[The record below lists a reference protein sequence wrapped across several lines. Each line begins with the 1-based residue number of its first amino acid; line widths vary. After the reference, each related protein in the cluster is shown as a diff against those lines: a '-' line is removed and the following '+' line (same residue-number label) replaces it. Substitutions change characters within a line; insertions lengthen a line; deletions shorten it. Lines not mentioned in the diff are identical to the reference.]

1 MYISCL
7 ATDYDGTLAHDGI
20 VEDATAEALVALRR
34 SGRRLV
40 LVTGRELP
48 DLIRVF
54 PRIDLFDRVV
64 AENGAL
70 LFDPATK
77 KETALG
83 PERSPELVETLRRKG
98 VSPLSVGRSI
108 VATWEPNE
116 KLVLEAIREHGLE
129 LQIVFNKGAVMV
141 LPPGVNKASGL
152 KAALEDLGLS
162 AHNVVSIGDAEN
174 DHALLQA
181 SGYAVA
187 VANALLTIK
196 DEADLVTQ
204 GARGAGVAELIEAL
218 IKGDVNAFHSS
229 ESHNSVEVGVDLNS
243 VEVGV
248 DLNGRPIVIRPHG
261 GSALICGSS
270 GGGKST
276 VAAALLEHIVEGGYQ
291 VCVFD
296 PEGDYAGFRSA
307 VVFGDAKAAPQPAE
321 FVKLLGRPED
331 SFVIN
336 MLAVPFEDRPALL
349 SDFISAIA
357 NLRAKIGRP
366 HWVLMDEAHHLLP
379 AERDVSATA
388 SLDSLP
394 PIILLT
400 VDPAT
405 LAVDALRR
413 VDDIFAV
420 GDKAAEAIQG
430 FARAL
435 SIPPPELPQAP
446 RAKGEA
452 LFWRRSGGNGAQI
465 MKSHAPVEKA
475 ERHIRKYVEGALGED
490 KSFYF
495 RGPSNAL
502 NLRAQNLTLFMQMA
516 DGVDDETW
524 RHHLQA
530 HDYSRW
536 VREAI
541 KDEDLAAELEE
552 IESRSARDPAASRRS
567 VREAIERKY
576 TAPASA
582 RQP

>member
-7 ATDYDGTLAHDGI
+7 ASDYDGTLAHDGL
-20 VEDATAEALVALRR
+20 VDDATADALAAFRR
-34 SGRRLV
+34 SGRRLL

-70 LFDPATK
+70 LFDPVTK
-77 KETALG
+77 NETPLG
-83 PERSPELVETLRRKG
+83 PEPPPELVEALRKKG
-98 VSPLSVGRSI
+98 VTPLSVGRSI

-152 KAALEDLGLS
+152 QAALDDLGLS

-174 DHALLQA
+174 DHAFLQA
-181 SGYAVA
+181 SAYAVA
-187 VANALLTIK
+187 VANALPAIK
-196 DEADLVTQ
+196 DEADLITK
-204 GARGAGVAELIEAL
+204 GARGAGVAELIEAVL
-218 IKGDVNAFHSS
+218 KDDVEAFHSS
-229 ESHNSVEVGVDLNS
+229 ESHNSVEVGVD
-243 VEVGV
+243 GA
-248 DLNGRPIVIRPHG
+248 GAPIAIRPHG

-276 VAAALLEHIVEGGYQ
+276 VATALLERIVAGGFQ
-291 VCVFD
+291 ICVFD
-296 PEGDYAGFRSA
+296 PEGDYAEFRSG
-307 VVFGDAKAAPQPAE
+307 VVFGDAKAPPRLAE
-321 FVKLLGRPED
+321 VVKLLERPGD
-331 SFVIN
+331 SLVIN
-336 MLAVPFEDRPALL
+336 MLAVPHEDRPALL
-349 SDFISAIA
+349 SDFISVIA

-366 HWVLMDEAHHLLP
+366 HWILMDEAHHLLP

-388 SLDSLP
+388 SLESLP
-394 PIILLT
+394 PVILVT

-405 LAVDALRR
+405 VAVDALGK
-413 VDDIFAV
+413 VDDVFAV
-420 GDKAAEAIQG
+420 GDKAAEAIAG

-435 SIPPPELPQAP
+435 SIPPPELPEAAP
-446 RAKGEA
+446 SKGEA
-452 LFWRRSGGNGAQI
+452 LFWRRGVGRQVQI
-465 MKSHAPVEKA
+465 MRSHAPAEKT
-475 ERHIRKYVEGALGED
+475 ERHIRKYAQGELGED

-495 RGPSNAL
+495 RGPRNAL

-516 DGVDDETW
+516 DGVDDGTW
-524 RHHLQA
+524 LHHLGA

-536 VREAI
+536 IRQAI
-541 KDEDLAAELEE
+541 KDDELADELER
-552 IESRSARDPAASRRS
+552 IEGEPKRDPRATRRS

-576 TAPASA
+576 TAPSSS
-582 RQP
+582 R

>member
-7 ATDYDGTLAHDGI
+7 ATDYDGTLAQDGI
-20 VEDATAEALVALRR
+20 VDDPTADALTAFRR
-34 SGRRLV
+34 SGRRLL

-48 DLIRVF
+48 DLMRVF

-77 KETALG
+77 KETPLG
-83 PERSPELVETLRRKG
+83 PEPSPELVETLRKKG
-98 VSPLSVGRSI
+98 VAPLSVGRSI

-162 AHNVVSIGDAEN
+162 AHNVVSVGDAEN
-174 DHALLQA
+174 DHAFLQA

-187 VANALLTIK
+187 VANALPAIK
-196 DEADLVTQ
+196 DEADLVTK
-204 GARGAGVAELIEAL
+204 GARGAGVAELIEAVL
-218 IKGDVNAFHSS
+218 KDDVDAFHSS
-229 ESHNSVEVGVDLNS
+229 ETHNSVEVGVDA
-243 VEVGV
+243 
-248 DLNGRPIVIRPHG
+248 DGRPIDIRPHG

-276 VAAALLEHIVEGGYQ
+276 VATALLEQIVEGDYQ

-296 PEGDYAGFRSA
+296 PEGDYAEFRSA

-321 FVKLLGRPED
+321 FVKLLERPED

-388 SLDSLP
+388 SLESLP
-394 PIILLT
+394 PVILVT
-400 VDPAT
+400 VDPST

-420 GDKAAEAIQG
+420 GDRGAEAIED

-435 SIPPPELPQAP
+435 SIPAPELPPASP
-446 RAKGEA
+446 SKGEA
-452 LFWRRSGGNGAQI
+452 LFWRRSAGDRAQI
-465 MKSHAPVEKA
+465 MKSHAPAEKA
-475 ERHIRKYVEGALGED
+475 ERHIRKYAEGALGED

-495 RGPSNAL
+495 RGPSNTL
-502 NLRAQNLTLFMQMA
+502 NLRAQNLTIFMQIA

-524 RHHLQA
+524 LHHLQA
-530 HDYSRW
+530 NDYSRW

-541 KDEDLAAELEE
+541 KDEELADELQQ
-552 IESRSARDPAASRRS
+552 IEGQPKRDPGTTRRS

-582 RQP
+582 R

>member
-20 VEDATAEALVALRR
+20 VDDATADALIAFRR
-34 SGRRLV
+34 SGRRLL

-48 DLIRVF
+48 DLVRAF

-77 KETALG
+77 KESPLG
-83 PERSPELVETLRRKG
+83 PEPSPELVETLRKKG
-98 VSPLSVGRSI
+98 VAPLSVGRSI

-152 KAALEDLGLS
+152 QAALEDLGLS

-174 DHALLQA
+174 DHAFLQA

-187 VANALLTIK
+187 VANALPGIK
-196 DEADLVTQ
+196 DEADLITK
-204 GARGAGVAELIEAL
+204 GARGAGVAELIEAVL
-218 IKGDVNAFHSS
+218 KNDVDAFHSI
-229 ESHNSVEVGVDLNS
+229 EAHNSVEVGLDT
-243 VEVGV
+243 G
-248 DLNGRPIVIRPHG
+248 DRPIVIRPHG

-276 VAAALLEHIVEGGYQ
+276 VATALLERIVAGGFQ
-291 VCVFD
+291 ICVFD
-296 PEGDYAGFRSA
+296 PEGDYAEFRSG
-307 VVFGDAKAAPQPAE
+307 VVFGDAKSPPQLTE
-321 FVKLLGRPED
+321 VVKLLERPD
-331 SFVIN
+331 DNFVIN
-336 MLAVPFEDRPALL
+336 LLSVPIEDRPALL

-366 HWVLMDEAHHLLP
+366 HWILMDEAHHLLP

-388 SLDSLP
+388 SLESLP
-394 PIILLT
+394 PVILVT

-413 VDDIFAV
+413 VDDIIAV
-420 GDKAAEAIQG
+420 GDKASEAIFG
-430 FARAL
+430 FAQAL
-435 SIPPPELPQAP
+435 SISAPELPPAAP
-446 RAKGEA
+446 SKGEA
-452 LFWRRSGGNGAQI
+452 LFWRRSEGRAAQI
-465 MKSHAPVEKA
+465 IKSHAPAEKA
-475 ERHIRKYVEGALGED
+475 ERHIRKYAEGALGED

-495 RGPSNAL
+495 RGPMNAL

-516 DGVDDETW
+516 DGVDDDTW
-524 RHHLQA
+524 LHHLRA
-530 HDYSRW
+530 NDYSRW
-536 VREAI
+536 IREAI
-541 KDEDLAAELEE
+541 KDDELADELKR
-552 IESRSARDPAASRRS
+552 IEGQPERDPKATRRS

-576 TAPASA
+576 TAAASA
-582 RQP
+582 R

>member
-7 ATDYDGTLAHDGI
+7 ATDYDGTLAQDGI
-20 VEDATAEALVALRR
+20 VDDATADALVAFRG
-34 SGRRLV
+34 SGRRLL

-48 DLIRVF
+48 DLTRVF
-54 PRIDLFDRVV
+54 PRLDLFDRVV

-77 KETALG
+77 KETPLG
-83 PERSPELVETLRRKG
+83 PEPSTELVDTLRKKG

-152 KAALEDLGLS
+152 HAALEDLGLS
-162 AHNVVSIGDAEN
+162 SHNVVSVGDAEN
-174 DHALLQA
+174 DHAFLQA

-187 VANALLTIK
+187 VANALPTIK
-196 DEADLVTQ
+196 DEADLVTK
-204 GARGAGVAELIEAL
+204 GARGAGVAELIEAVL
-218 IKGDVNAFHSS
+218 KDDVDAFRSR
-229 ESHNSVEVGVDLNS
+229 EAHNSVEVGVDAD
-243 VEVGV
+243 GH
-248 DLNGRPIVIRPHG
+248 PIVIRPHG

-276 VAAALLEHIVEGGYQ
+276 VATALLERIVDGGYQ
-291 VCVFD
+291 ICVFD
-296 PEGDYAGFRSA
+296 PEGDYAEFRSGI
-307 VVFGDAKAAPQPAE
+307 VFGDAKSPPKLAE
-321 FVKLLGRPED
+321 VVKLLERPDD

-336 MLAVPFEDRPALL
+336 MLSVPLEDRPALL

-394 PIILLT
+394 PVILVT
-400 VDPAT
+400 VEPKT

-420 GDKAAEAIQG
+420 GDKAAEAIEG

-435 SIPPPELPQAP
+435 SIPAPELPRTP
-446 RAKGEA
+446 PDKGEA
-452 LFWRRSGGNGAQI
+452 LFWRRSAGGRAQI
-465 MKSHAPVEKA
+465 VKPHAPGEKA
-475 ERHIRKYVEGALGED
+475 ERHIRKYAEGALGED

-495 RGPSNAL
+495 RGPTNAL
-502 NLRAQNLTLFMQMA
+502 NLRAQNLTIFMQMA
-516 DGVDDETW
+516 DGVDDDTW
-524 RHHLQA
+524 LHHLQA
-530 HDYSRW
+530 NDYSRW

-541 KDEDLAAELEE
+541 KDDDLADELEH
-552 IESRSARDPAASRRS
+552 IEGEATPDPKASRRT

-582 RQP
+582 R

>member
-20 VEDATAEALVALRR
+20 VEDATADALVAFRR
-34 SGRRLV
+34 SGRRLL

-48 DLIRVF
+48 DLTRVF
-54 PRIDLFDRVV
+54 PRIDLFDRIV

-77 KETALG
+77 KETPLG
-83 PERSPELVETLRRKG
+83 PEPSPALVQTLRKKG
-98 VSPLSVGRSI
+98 VTPLSVGRSI

-152 KAALEDLGLS
+152 QAALDDLGLS
-162 AHNVVSIGDAEN
+162 AHNVVSVGDAEN
-174 DHALLQA
+174 DHAFLQA

-187 VANALLTIK
+187 VANALPTIK
-196 DEADLVTQ
+196 DEADLITK
-204 GARGAGVAELIEAL
+204 GARGAGVVELIEAVL
-218 IKGDVNAFHSS
+218 KDDVGAFHSS
-229 ESHNSVEVGVDLNS
+229 EAHNSVEVGLDP
-243 VEVGV
+243 
-248 DLNGRPIVIRPHG
+248 DGRPILIRPHG
-261 GSALICGSS
+261 GSTLICGSS

-276 VAAALLEHIVEGGYQ
+276 VATALLERIVEAGYQ
-291 VCVFD
+291 ICVFD
-296 PEGDYAGFRSA
+296 PEGDYSEFRSG
-307 VVFGDAKAAPQPAE
+307 VVFGDAKSPPQLAE
-321 FVKLLGRPED
+321 VVKLLERPAD

-336 MLAVPFEDRPALL
+336 MLAVPTEDRPALL

-388 SLDSLP
+388 SLESLP
-394 PIILLT
+394 PVILVT

-420 GDKAAEAIQG
+420 GDKAAEAMAA

-435 SIPPPELPQAP
+435 SI
-446 RAKGEA
+446 
-452 LFWRRSGGNGAQI
+452 
-465 MKSHAPVEKA
+465 
-475 ERHIRKYVEGALGED
+475 
-490 KSFYF
+490 
-495 RGPSNAL
+495 
-502 NLRAQNLTLFMQMA
+502 
-516 DGVDDETW
+516 
-524 RHHLQA
+524 
-530 HDYSRW
+530 
-536 VREAI
+536 
-541 KDEDLAAELEE
+541 
-552 IESRSARDPAASRRS
+552 
-567 VREAIERKY
+567 
-576 TAPASA
+576 
-582 RQP
+582 

>member
-20 VEDATAEALVALRR
+20 VEDATAEALVAFRR
-34 SGRRLV
+34 SGRRLL

-77 KETALG
+77 KETPLA
-83 PERSPELVETLRRKG
+83 PEPPPALVETLRKKG
-98 VSPLSVGRSI
+98 VAPLSVGRAI

-141 LPPGVNKASGL
+141 LPAGVNKASGL
-152 KAALEDLGLS
+152 HAALEDLGLS
-162 AHNVVSIGDAEN
+162 AHNVVSVGDAEN
-174 DHALLQA
+174 DHAFLQA

-187 VANALLTIK
+187 VANALPVIK
-196 DEADLVTQ
+196 DEADLITNE
-204 GARGAGVAELIEAL
+204 ARGAGVAELIEAVL
-218 IKGDVNAFHSS
+218 KKDVDAFHSS
-229 ESHNSVEVGVDLNS
+229 ETRNSVEVGRGAD
-243 VEVGV
+243 
-248 DLNGRPIVIRPHG
+248 DRPIVVRPHG

-276 VAAALLEHIVEGGYQ
+276 VATALLERIVAGGYQ
-291 VCVFD
+291 ICVFD
-296 PEGDYAGFRSA
+296 PEGDYAEFRSG
-307 VVFGDAKAAPQPAE
+307 VVFGDAKSPPQLAE
-321 FVKLLGRPED
+321 VVKLLERPDD

-336 MLAVPFEDRPALL
+336 LLAVPIEDRPALL

-357 NLRAKIGRP
+357 NLRVKIGRP

-388 SLDSLP
+388 SLESLP
-394 PIILLT
+394 PVILVT

-405 LAVDALRR
+405 LAVDALSK

-420 GDKAAEAIQG
+420 GDKAAEAIAG

-435 SIPPPELPQAP
+435 SVPAPELPPSAP
-446 RAKGEA
+446 SKGEA
-452 LFWRRSGGNGAQI
+452 LFWRRSTGRKAQI
-465 MKSHAPVEKA
+465 MKSHAPAEKA
-475 ERHIRKYVEGALGED
+475 ERHIRKYAQGALGED

-495 RGPSNAL
+495 RGPANAL
-502 NLRAQNLTLFMQMA
+502 NLRAQNLTLFVQMA
-516 DGVDDETW
+516 DGVDDDSW
-524 RHHLQA
+524 LHHLQA

-536 VREAI
+536 IREAI
-541 KDEDLAAELEE
+541 KDDELADELEQ
-552 IESRSARDPAASRRS
+552 IEGQPERDPKATRRA

-576 TAPASA
+576 TAPVSA
-582 RQP
+582 R